1 MVFDLNPFKPVTFSS
16 TAKNKV
22 TKKKPLATMFFI
34 QLLLRF
40 SRVKLDS
47 LEARLRPVEQL
58 DKRTP
63 RGTSSLLR
71 GNRVHIIMDV

>member
-1 MVFDLNPFKPVTFSS
+1 VQLRKSNHKFFWKEFEHPLDGPKVGIHDVFH
-16 TAKNKV
+16 
-22 TKKKPLATMFFI
+22 KKKPLATMFFI

-58 DKRTP
+58 DK
-63 RGTSSLLR
+63 
-71 GNRVHIIMDV
+71 DVEFVTR